1 MTGVGNILL
10 YVILLLVAPLFL
22 ISVVYCIYYRRKQ
35 PHCPICNSLN
45 LTERTSSVSTA
56 YMGEKGLERVGDNS
70 AEITIPIET
79 SRTQS
84 LAPQR
89 PSLNL
94 QWLKALDLVLIYNC
108 HNICHCSVD
117 ILRFSERIY
126 QYLIFFSQ

>member
-94 QWLKALDLVLIYNC
+94 QWLKDPLILSLSIIAIISVIVVLIFYALASGF
-108 HNICHCSVD
+108 IS
-117 ILRFSERIY
+117 I
-126 QYLIFFSQ
+126 